1 MFWSTKSSVAVPA
14 AFMLLGSVNAQTPIM
29 GYNSYNDVACSP
41 NETMIHNTIQ
51 SMSDK
56 GFLGKGYKF
65 FQIDCGWQGFNRL
78 SNGSITYDSSRFP
91 NGISPLSKFAISLG
105 FKWSMYTDQ
114 GVYSCDTN
122 YNPHRP
128 GSLGYETQDAAMF
141 AAWNTAYVKVD
152 NCFVDP
158 NNNAP
163 KDPRTDF
170 PSRYATMWN
179 ALKNV
184 GIPNM
189 LICQWGVPYQNTATN
204 TLQGPTAWAP
214 AVSTSFR
221 ISDDIAQGW
230 SQTLRIYNQA
240 IHAAL
245 KNLVGPNKFADMDLL
260 EVGNPGM
267 TVDEQKTHFAVWA
280 AFKSALMISTPV
292 PSMSA
297 QTAAI
302 LGNQDLIAVNQ
313 DALGLPVKLVQ
324 RFSNNYDIFLGPLAD
339 GSKVLLIVDHS
350 NTARTIS
357 VPLSAVGINSA
368 SARDLWAGSNLGTV
382 TSVSQNVPAHGSM
395 VYRLSAIQSASTTTP
410 TYQTIEAEAG
420 TLANGAAIANCAG
433 CSGGKKVG
441 NLLDGSTASLT
452 FTGVKAS
459 QGTVDVLFDYIN
471 CEVQYLGSSVPNV
484 RTASISVNG
493 GAGVTVLFPL
503 SGYDWYGDVLPAYKV
518 RLSGFTSGSSN
529 TIKIQSLSGQGN
541 APDIDRI
548 QVPQ

>member
-1 MFWSTKSSVAVPA
+1 
-14 AFMLLGSVNAQTPIM
+14 MLASLLLATANSQKAPGSQQTPIM

-56 GFLGKGYKF
+56 GFLGLGYNF
-65 FQIDCGWQGFNRL
+65 FQIDCGWQGYNRL

-91 NGISPLSKFAISLG
+91 SGISPLSKFAIGLG

-114 GVYSCDTN
+114 GVYSCDTS
-122 YNPHRP
+122 YDPHRP

-141 AAWNTAYVKVD
+141 AAWNTHYVKVD

-170 PSRYATMWN
+170 PTRYSPMWN
-179 ALKNV
+179 ALQAV

-189 LICQWGVPYQNTATN
+189 LICQWGVPYQNTSTN

-221 ISDDIAQGW
+221 ISDDISQGW
-230 SQTLRIYNQA
+230 TSTLRIYNQA
-240 IHAAL
+240 IHASL
-245 KNLVGPNKFADMDLL
+245 LNLVGPGRFADMDLL

-280 AFKSALMISTPV
+280 TFKSALMISTPV
-292 PSMSA
+292 PSMTA
-297 QTAAI
+297 QTAQI
-302 LGNQDLIAVNQ
+302 LGNKDLIAVNQ
-313 DALGLPVKLVQ
+313 DALGLPVKLIQ
-324 RFSNNYDIFLGPLAD
+324 RFSNDYDIFLGPLANGD
-339 GSKVLLIVDHS
+339 KVLLIVDHS
-350 NTARTIS
+350 NKARTLA
-357 VPLSAVGINSA
+357 VNLTAVGISSA
-368 SARDLWAGSNLGTV
+368 TARDLWAGSNLGSV
-382 TSVSQNVPAHGSM
+382 SSVSQSVPAHGSM
-395 VYRLSAIQSASTTTP
+395 VFRLSAIQSAPSTTP
-410 TYQTIEAEAG
+410 QYQAIEAESA
-420 TLANGAAIANCAG
+420 TLANGAAIASCPG
-433 CSGGKKVG
+433 CSNGQKVG
-441 NLLDGSTASLT
+441 NLLSGSTASLT
-452 FTGVKAS
+452 FTGIATS
-459 QGTVDVLFDYIN
+459 QSTVDVLFDYIN

-493 GAGVTVLFPL
+493 GAAVTVLFPL
-503 SGYDWYGDVLPAYKV
+503 SGYNWSGDVLPSYKV
-518 RLSGFTSGSSN
+518 RLSGFKSGGQN
-529 TIKIQSLSGQGN
+529 TISIQSASGQGH

-548 QVPQ
+548 RVPQ